1 MYLSLNKYRPLV
13 FVPMAADILHYGHI
27 NILLKASR
35 HGNVIVGLMTDSGIK
50 SYKRKK
56 PIINYKNRKKVLD
69 QIKCVKKIIPLNG
82 LKYVEFAKKYKF
94 EYFVH
99 GDDWKKN
106 IQSKVRSDLIKTMK
120 KWNGKVLEFTYTK
133 NISSS
138 KIKMLLKKI

>member
-1 MYLSLNKYRPLV
+1 MNINKKRGINCQLIFNQPPKSLWKVISAPNHLELFHPFCKE
-13 FVPMAADILHYGHI
+13 
-27 NILLKASR
+27 NIAISWDGMPYIDELE
-35 HGNVIVGLMTDSGIK
+35 
-50 SYKRKK
+50 Y
-56 PIINYKNRKKVLD
+56 
-69 QIKCVKKIIPLNG
+69 LNG

-120 KWNGKVLEFTYTK
+120 KWNGKVLEFAYTK

-138 KIKMLLKKI
+138 KIKMLVKKI